1 MRLLSLKSGPDIL
14 KFLGDLEKESKAIT
28 EDIITLAVY
37 SNQSYEQMWYLSYEE
52 RSIFTRILKDKIN
65 LEKGIKTKE
74 SFTQEML

>member
-65 LEKGIKTKE
+65 LEKGIKPKE

>member
-14 KFLGDLEKESKAIT
+14 KFLGDLENESKAIT

-65 LEKGIKTKE
+65 LEKGIKPKE
-74 SFTQEML
+74 SFTQEMI